1 MEVFKAIMFIIF
13 MWVIILIIFKKLNYR
28 TPLNIKENFKALLGI
43 LWGIFALVAGIWI
56 IIGIL
61 FLIIKLIKFL
71 WYI

>member
-43 LWGIFALVAGIWI
+43 LWGIFALVAGI
-56 IIGIL
+56 
-61 FLIIKLIKFL
+61 
-71 WYI
+71 